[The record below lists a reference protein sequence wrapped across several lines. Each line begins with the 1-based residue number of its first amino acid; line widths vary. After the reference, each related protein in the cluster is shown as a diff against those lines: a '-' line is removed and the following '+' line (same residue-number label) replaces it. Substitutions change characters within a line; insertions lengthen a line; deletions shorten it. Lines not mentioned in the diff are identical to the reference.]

1 MMAPSSWTSSLQNRE
16 KSHFCHLSHLVCG
29 VLLRQ
34 SMQTKT
40 FSLGQDCLA
49 LVPYGVLALPMV
61 SISSGKQANLLWPLL
76 AMLVLS
82 REEAQFGPSG
92 SGVQLLLHSVPG
104 HCPEPHSI
112 PAPAAGPWPR
122 PASSCPETPA
132 PRHRGQSQGVGL
144 GLRSCLK
151 WGGGGGILGDC
162 PVEESPGPSPGLSQ
176 EQVQGIRPP
185 APAPGRER
193 CHPHPTA

>member
-1 MMAPSSWTSSLQNRE
+1 
-16 KSHFCHLSHLVCG
+16 
-29 VLLRQ
+29 
-34 SMQTKT
+34 MQTKT

-144 GLRSCLK
+144 GLWSCLK
-151 WGGGGGILGDC
+151 WGGAGGFWVTVQWRRALG
-162 PVEESPGPSPGLSQ
+162 PARVFHRSRSKGSAHQHQHRGGKGVTPTPQPELLGQESGACWDVSP
-176 EQVQGIRPP
+176 
-185 APAPGRER
+185 
-193 CHPHPTA
+193 HF